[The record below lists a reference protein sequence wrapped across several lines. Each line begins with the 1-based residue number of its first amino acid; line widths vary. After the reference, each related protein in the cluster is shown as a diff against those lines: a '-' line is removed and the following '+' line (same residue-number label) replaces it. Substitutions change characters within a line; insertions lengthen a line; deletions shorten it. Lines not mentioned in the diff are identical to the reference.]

1 MQWIVQSYVT
11 DTTDYLVSRQ
21 SDGSWILIF
30 NGQITPGF
38 ADQNE
43 AIAYAE
49 NLNQL
54 NTVGS

>member
-1 MQWIVQSYVT
+1 MY
-11 DTTDYLVSRQ
+11 
-21 SDGSWILIF
+21 F
-30 NGQITPGF
+30 NGQITVGF